1 MPTLPV
7 PQSTMAS
14 TTKETLQAASG
25 GTALHEAAK
34 IGHAQ
39 LVNLL
44 LDSGADIEATN
55 KVGGRMTRVATPAPP
70 HAAPAPSLDSTP
82 AIWSPCSRAPS
93 THRWCPCLCL
103 VAAVCGAHVWDP
115 QFRSTPLI
123 IAVQQGQVPAVEV
136 LVARGADPNVQNF
149 VRVAHLLAC
158 LVACLRCAHMLVQ
171 HD

>member
-1 MPTLPV
+1 
-7 PQSTMAS
+7 MAS

-55 KVGGRMTRVATPAPP
+55 KVGSRLTRVATPARRSCAFAVLHPC
-70 HAAPAPSLDSTP
+70 TC
-82 AIWSPCSRAPS
+82 SPCSPAPS
-93 THRWCPCLCL
+93 THRRCPCLCL